1 MERITSYVG
10 GVTVLAIAIL
20 AALDWGAVAIPENHL
35 SGLVALVLLGL
46 ISESLSVRTAVSG
59 SGGTFTITF
68 IPLLTGV
75 ILFGPSVAVLLFLL
89 VGVVAEFGV
98 HKKPFLKA
106 TFNAA
111 QYVVSAFLGGVAFS
125 WLADLL
131 SSVPAPAEGPRTL
144 LSDPAIE
151 PTALVV
157 AFVGFGLVFLA
168 LNHGLVAGAIAL
180 SRGGAFRRVWNE
192 LVGPSGSNIFYDLL
206 ISPISIAV
214 AFLYDNMQIWG
225 LLIVILP
232 MLFIRHF
239 YLINFRLIRANQDLL
254 RALVKAIET
263 RDPYT
268 SGHSMRVARLSR
280 EIAKA
285 MALPQRR
292 VDRIEQSALLH
303 DIGKIDAIYTE
314 ILKKPDSLSSEER
327 SIIESHVTKGV
338 ELLETLSS
346 VPQTVIDDVRH
357 HHERVDGRGYPDGLS
372 GKEIPL
378 GARIIKV
385 SDAIDAMLSD
395 RPYRKALDLDTV
407 RRELT
412 IYSGSQFDGE
422 VVEAI
427 IRTDVLERHRESV
440 RTAPQGMAEPSPQ
453 EVLIGSQE
461 DCSSSSIASPSS

>member
-1 MERITSYVG
+1 MERITSYVSA
-10 GVTVLAIAIL
+10 VAVAAVALLAM
-20 AALDWGAVAIPENHL
+20 LDWGALSMRSGHIP
-35 SGLVALVLLGL
+35 GLIALVLLGL
-46 ISESLSVRTAVSG
+46 VSESLSVRTAVTG

-75 ILFGPSVAVLLFLL
+75 ILFGPDVAVLLFLS
-89 VGVVAEFGV
+89 VGVVAEFAV
-98 HKKPFLKA
+98 HKKPAVKA
-106 TFNAA
+106 TFNSA
-111 QYVVSAFLGGVAFS
+111 QYVISASLGGFAYKLLAGTEALGGQPGSETLFS
-125 WLADLL
+125 K
-131 SSVPAPAEGPRTL
+131 PPIG
-144 LSDPAIE
+144 

-157 AFVGFGLVFLA
+157 AFVGFGVVFLA
-168 LNHGLVAGAIAL
+168 LNHALVAGAIAL
-180 SRGGAFRRVWNE
+180 SRRSSFARVWSE

-214 AFLYDNMQIWG
+214 AYLYVSLEIWG

-280 EIAKA
+280 AIAKA
-285 MALPQRR
+285 MGLPQRR

-338 ELLETLSS
+338 ELLQTLSS
-346 VPQTVIDDVRH
+346 VPAAVIADVRH
-357 HHERVDGRGYPDGLS
+357 HHERVDGKGYPDGLR
-372 GKEIPL
+372 GKDIPL

-385 SDAIDAMLSD
+385 SDAVDAMLSD
-395 RPYRKALDLDTV
+395 RPYRNALDVETV
-407 RRELT
+407 RRELVL
-412 IYSGSQFDGE
+412 YSGSQFDE
-422 VVEAI
+422 DVVKAI
-427 IRTDVLERHRESV
+427 IDTDVLESHRAEVRVAEGLES
-440 RTAPQGMAEPSPQ
+440 RPPT
-453 EVLIGSQE
+453 
-461 DCSSSSIASPSS
+461 DASPALAPDLGTVQS

>member
-10 GVTVLAIAIL
+10 AVTVTAVALLAV
-20 AALDWGAVAIPENHL
+20 LDWGALAIPSEHVP
-35 SGLVALVLLGL
+35 GLVALVILGL
-46 ISESLSVRTAVSG
+46 VSESLSVRTAVSG

-75 ILFGPSVAVLLFLL
+75 ILFGPDVAVLLFLS
-89 VGVVAEFGV
+89 VGVVAEFVV
-98 HKKPFLKA
+98 HKKPAVKA
-106 TFNAA
+106 TFNSA
-111 QYVVSAFLGGVAFS
+111 QYVISASLGGLAYKALASSPALGGQPGSETLFS
-125 WLADLL
+125 KPP
-131 SSVPAPAEGPRTL
+131 VQ
-144 LSDPAIE
+144 
-151 PTALVV
+151 PTALVL
-157 AFVGFGLVFLA
+157 AFVGFGIVFLA
-168 LNHGLVAGAIAL
+168 LNHALVAGAIAL
-180 SRGGAFRRVWNE
+180 SRRSSFARVWRE

-214 AFLYDNMQIWG
+214 AYLYVSLKIWG

-280 EIAKA
+280 SIAKA
-285 MALPQRR
+285 MGLPQRR
-292 VDRIEQSALLH
+292 VDSIEQSALLH

-346 VPQTVIDDVRH
+346 VPAGVIADVRH
-357 HHERVDGRGYPDGLS
+357 HHERVDGKGYPDGLR
-372 GKEIPL
+372 GKDIPL

-395 RPYRKALDLDTV
+395 RPYRNALDVETV
-407 RRELT
+407 RRELVM
-412 IYSGSQFDGE
+412 YSGSQFDEE
-422 VVEAI
+422 VVRAI
-427 IRTDVLERHRESV
+427 VHTDVLETHRAEV
-440 RTAPQGMAEPSPQ
+440 RVAEGGEQRMPTPLPDEVKADLGAFQ
-453 EVLIGSQE
+453 E
-461 DCSSSSIASPSS
+461 